1 MKNRTMITAALAT
14 LALGMASV
22 GFGAAQSGG
31 TPGVYAQSSG
41 AANGHRIA
49 RQARRAMF
57 KSLNNDE
64 RTAVKQILMIERA
77 LRQSDRG
84 SEVIGFYQDTLKRTS
99 SSALRGLIEMR
110 LVRLE
115 GRAKGNPV
123 TLPMLE
129 QNLSETLSR
138 LR

>member
-1 MKNRTMITAALAT
+1 MRNRTMITAALAA

-41 AANGHRIA
+41 AANGHRAA

-57 KSLNNDE
+57 KSLSDDE
-64 RTAVKQILMIERA
+64 RTAVRQIRMIERA

-84 SEVIGFYQDTLKRTS
+84 SEVVGFYQDTLKRTS

-115 GRAKGNPV
+115 GRVKGVPA
-123 TLPMLE
+123 TLPLLQ